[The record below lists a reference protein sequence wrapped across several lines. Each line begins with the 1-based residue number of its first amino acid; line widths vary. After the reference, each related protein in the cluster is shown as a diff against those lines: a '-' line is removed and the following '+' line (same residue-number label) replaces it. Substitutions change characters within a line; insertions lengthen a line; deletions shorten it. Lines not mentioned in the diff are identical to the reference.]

1 MNLQV
6 AINRVEKTLL
16 TSRKEMQTM
25 NHIHSKPLKGKV
37 AVITGA
43 GRGIGRAIALAYA
56 QAGAAVVC
64 SARST
69 SEIAETV
76 RMIIEADGQ
85 AVAQTVDVG
94 DYAAVAALYQ
104 RASDEFGGVD
114 IVVANAGIAIE
125 QRRIE
130 DSDPAQWRKTIDI
143 NLTGAY
149 HTAHAAIPYLRRRGA
164 GKIIMIGSGQ
174 RHRATPGFSAY
185 SCSKSGMWMLTQ
197 SLAVELLEYN
207 ISVNELIPG
216 PVQTEMT
223 RDAAIPP
230 GEWFKTP
237 EDVVSLALFLA
248 NMPDAGPTAQS
259 YSLMRRAI

>member
-1 MNLQV
+1 MNQ
-6 AINRVEKTLL
+6 
-16 TSRKEMQTM
+16 TS
-25 NHIHSKPLKGKV
+25 SKPLKGKV

-64 SARST
+64 SARSAG
-69 SEIAETV
+69 EIAETV
-76 RMIIEADGQ
+76 RLIIQADGQ
-85 AVAQTVDVG
+85 ACAQTADVAN
-94 DYAAVAALYQ
+94 YEQVVALYQ

-114 IVVANAGIAIE
+114 IVVANAGVATE

-130 DSDPAQWRKTIDI
+130 DSDPAKWRETIDI

-149 HTAHAAIPYLRRRGA
+149 YTAHAAIPHLRRRGA
-164 GKIIMIGSGQ
+164 GKIVMIGSGQ
-174 RHRATPGFSAY
+174 RNRATPGFSAY

-216 PVQTEMT
+216 PVQTDMT

-237 EDVVSLALFLA
+237 EDIVPLALFLA
-248 NMPDAGPTAQS
+248 NMPDVGPTAQS
-259 YSLMRRAI
+259 YSLMRRAT